1 MFYVKKRVNKIQ
13 CVFRVPMVDLEPIQ
27 DLLNDSLYEYED
39 YEDDVEE
46 IPKTTEQIQ
55 DGGFETTVDSMF
67 DITTQLSVIENSTLF
82 SSNNSENRI
91 KRASGDISIF

>member
-1 MFYVKKRVNKIQ
+1 
-13 CVFRVPMVDLEPIQ
+13 MVDLEPIQ

-46 IPKTTEQIQ
+46 IPETTEQIQ
-55 DGGFETTVDSMF
+55 DGGSETTADSIF
-67 DITTQLSVIENSTLF
+67 DMTIQLSVIDNSTLI
-82 SSNNSENRI
+82 SSNNSANRI

>member
-1 MFYVKKRVNKIQ
+1 
-13 CVFRVPMVDLEPIQ
+13 MVDLEPIQ

-46 IPKTTEQIQ
+46 IPETTEQTQ
-55 DGGFETTVDSMF
+55 DGGSKTTADSMF
-67 DITTQLSVIENSTLF
+67 DLTTQISVIDNSTLI
-82 SSNNSENRI
+82 SSKNSENRI